1 MIVLVEKAPHPI
13 TPEAVVRDLSA
24 RELMRRGR
32 HTYLGNRARRSS
44 NGSTACGRKSLDAAR
59 QE

>member
-32 HTYLGNRARRSS
+32 HTYLGNRAR
-44 NGSTACGRKSLDAAR
+44 GRAQSLDATR
-59 QE
+59 QG